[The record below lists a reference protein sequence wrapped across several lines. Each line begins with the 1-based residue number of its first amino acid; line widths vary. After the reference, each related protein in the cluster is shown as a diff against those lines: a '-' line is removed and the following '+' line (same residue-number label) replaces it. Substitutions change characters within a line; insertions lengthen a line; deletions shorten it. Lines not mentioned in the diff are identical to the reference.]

1 LLQHLLRYIAANA
14 AENRCGVGKAIRRVR
29 KCYKLRLVEVASIT
43 NYAELGDYLLSS
55 ARDYAGK
62 KGLIKI
68 SFL

>member
-1 LLQHLLRYIAANA
+1 MYMSKVIYIHQNA
-14 AENRCGVGKAIRRVR
+14 VKAG
-29 KCYKLRLVEVASIT
+29 LVA
-43 NYAELGDYLLSS
+43 YAEDYLLSS